1 MKAKK
6 EFLNNCTNLLY
17 LKQVFSIISEYNGNK
32 KTIMFLGVPLKII
45 NNYERKIFKS
55 KHIFIPE
62 NYWTKG
68 LLTNKSSFSKGL
80 KNERM
85 VSVKN
90 LHVRK
95 YLARKKKP
103 NLLIIFN
110 HENKLEILKETT
122 KLKIPVVSL
131 FDSNGSNYVLYP
143 IISNENKIRYNHL
156 IFYLLISL
164 FKRKNLRYR
173 SIFGNQNPKNRFF
186 KFRHKHNRIPNK
198 FNNRNDY
205 RNKTSRF
212 SNSKHKNN
220 NTSNNFKNRYHKR

>member
-1 MKAKK
+1 MKTKK

-17 LKQVFSIISEYNGNK
+17 LKQVFSIIFEYNENK

-45 NNYERKIFKS
+45 NNYKRKIFKS
-55 KHIFIPE
+55 KHIFIPK

-68 LLTNKSSFSKGL
+68 LLTNKNSFSKGL
-80 KNERM
+80 KNKRM

-95 YLARKKKP
+95 YLAKKKKP

-110 HENKLEILKETT
+110 HKNKFEILKETT

-131 FDSNGSNYVLYP
+131 FDFDESNYVLYP
-143 IISNENKIRYNHL
+143 IVSNENKIRYNHL

-164 FKRKNLRYR
+164 FKRKNLRHR
-173 SIFGNQNPKNRFF
+173 SIFGNHNPKNRFF
-186 KFRHKHNRIPNK
+186 NFRHKNNRISNK

-205 RNKTSRF
+205 RHKPSRF
-212 SNSKHKNN
+212 SNSKHRNN
-220 NTSNNFKNRYHKR
+220 KTSNNFKNRYHKR